1 MNCAQLLHG
10 VEKGDIMQSYNKWIK
25 WGLGALAIL
34 ALIGILVF
42 FGNYFSKNNVDNS
55 HDTVTTKSNGKNGVQ
70 VTGKTNNS
78 NYKTVI
84 KNGHYLTSKARGVTA
99 SKNNNQF
106 NMISFENGLLDFSKD
121 HFSPSDYV
129 FQEGQ
134 YLDSNTANDWLG
146 RKSKDNPNGLNPND
160 NKKTDSSRNP
170 IYLQTIEE
178 QDYMK
183 QKDGKLELGGIVL
196 GLGMNTEDTYQKEQY
211 GANFV
216 QKIST
221 EDRVAQGKEMAQEV
235 VQRYR
240 KMNGIS
246 NDVPIVVAMYA
257 QAPDDS
263 LAGGN
268 FYSWN
273 KSASGDKLG
282 NWNKLNYKTVTLPI
296 QGSQD
301 DPNQKSPAA
310 DLNKSFTNFTNN
322 VQNFFP
328 NLSSVTGQ
336 ATYKDSQVKELN
348 VTISTQFYSATEITN
363 FANYVAQVAPNYLP
377 KGVPVKISISSS
389 SNMQAYVTKQAND
402 DKYTTTILGNN

>member
-1 MNCAQLLHG
+1 M
-10 VEKGDIMQSYNKWIK
+10 
-25 WGLGALAIL
+25 
-34 ALIGILVF
+34 
-42 FGNYFSKNNVDNS
+42 
-55 HDTVTTKSNGKNGVQ
+55 
-70 VTGKTNNS
+70 
-78 NYKTVI
+78 
-84 KNGHYLTSKARGVTA
+84 
-99 SKNNNQF
+99 
-106 NMISFENGLLDFSKD
+106 
-121 HFSPSDYV
+121 
-129 FQEGQ
+129 
-134 YLDSNTANDWLG
+134 
-146 RKSKDNPNGLNPND
+146 
-160 NKKTDSSRNP
+160 
-170 IYLQTIEE
+170 QTIEE

-216 QKIST
+216 QKISA